1 VAEPE
6 EEAEA
11 VQSLDVDGGGR
22 KESKL
27 LQQHEMFAILSC
39 SLDALD
45 AESPVIMLLGL
56 AAVRSQCFLMK
67 SGISENALNRCT
79 LICAL
84 APYQYLCK
92 FSNFTKDCLPRK
104 LDSRDSAYAM
114 GGCILHFVTAA
125 HRLRD
130 HWKEI

>member
-6 EEAEA
+6 EEAEP

-22 KESKL
+22 KESIL
-27 LQQHEMFAILSC
+27 LQQHEMLAIPSC
-39 SLDALD
+39 SSDILD

-84 APYQYLCK
+84 ISYQYLC
-92 FSNFTKDCLPRK
+92 
-104 LDSRDSAYAM
+104 
-114 GGCILHFVTAA
+114 
-125 HRLRD
+125 
-130 HWKEI
+130 E